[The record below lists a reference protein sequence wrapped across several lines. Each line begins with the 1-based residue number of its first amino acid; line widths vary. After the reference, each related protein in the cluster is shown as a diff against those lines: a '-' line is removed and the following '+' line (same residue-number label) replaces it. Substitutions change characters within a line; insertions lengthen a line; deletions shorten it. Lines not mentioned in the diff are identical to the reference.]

1 MTPKYAKATIARRRA
16 RPLPAE
22 RCPRVASGEG
32 GEAFPV
38 VSTGSWADL
47 RPERDSWLGHVAV
60 LRLDHGP
67 CTLEGRQGE
76 GRVQLAQLP
85 GGLGQVPGVRGQL
98 CQVHVH
104 QG

>member
-22 RCPRVASGEG
+22 RCPRVASREG

-47 RPERDSWLGHVAV
+47 RPERGSWPGHVAV
-60 LRLDHGP
+60 LRFDHGP
-67 CTLEGRQGE
+67 CPLQCRQGE
-76 GRVQLAQLP
+76 GRVQLAELS
-85 GGLGQVPGVRGQL
+85 GGPGQVPGVCGQL
-98 CQVHVH
+98 CQVHVQ